1 MNINL
6 VKPNKENLTSF
17 VSIGSF
23 LFLIG
28 FFDFF
33 INTFFNWNLT
43 GFLPDK
49 LSYFT
54 PLIFGIIGF
63 YLIRIEFSGNK
74 LLDKINTNFNSSN
87 LNAALTLIVIFTLI
101 KFIPSLLNWFIFD
114 ADFMGNTKQDC
125 TSSGACWVFVKV
137 WLNRFIYGMYP
148 DAEQW
153 RINTAFFILFGLVG
167 ASFFVPAKF
176 KKYILIFL
184 LFVYPIIGLKLI
196 AGGDFGLKYIE
207 TGAWGGLSLTFIVS
221 AFALILCFPIGM
233 FLALG
238 RRSKLPAIRYSSIG
252 FIELWRGVP
261 LITVLFMSA
270 VMFPMFLPD
279 GTYVDKLIRVLI
291 AITLFEAAY
300 MAEVIRGGLQA
311 LSKGQYEAAKSLG
324 MGYWIMHLF
333 IILPQA
339 LKLVIPGIANTFL
352 ALVKDTPLIFVVG
365 LLELAG
371 MVNLAKTNPDWLGMA
386 MEGYVFAGLVFWVI
400 CYSMSRYSQN
410 LEKKLSTER

>member
-87 LNAALTLIVIFTLI
+87 LNAALTLIIIFTLI

-184 LFVYPIIGLKLI
+184 LFVIFTFGIGRAWAVVRYKKFYLGTLSLENKIDLAQI
-196 AGGDFGLKYIE
+196 KQSE
-207 TGAWGGLSLTFIVS
+207 VEMTGATGE
-221 AFALILCFPIGM
+221 GM
-233 FLALG
+233 SDFLDV
-238 RRSKLPAIRYSSIG
+238 
-252 FIELWRGVP
+252 E
-261 LITVLFMSA
+261 M
-270 VMFPMFLPD
+270 
-279 GTYVDKLIRVLI
+279 
-291 AITLFEAAY
+291 
-300 MAEVIRGGLQA
+300 
-311 LSKGQYEAAKSLG
+311 
-324 MGYWIMHLF
+324 
-333 IILPQA
+333 
-339 LKLVIPGIANTFL
+339 
-352 ALVKDTPLIFVVG
+352 
-365 LLELAG
+365 
-371 MVNLAKTNPDWLGMA
+371 
-386 MEGYVFAGLVFWVI
+386 
-400 CYSMSRYSQN
+400 
-410 LEKKLSTER
+410 